1 MQRFILVIL
10 ACFWAFMGFR
20 LWQQEYTDKRLGAA
34 VNIAVVWDK
43 VLNAQDDAAL
53 AMVNEHT
60 GEVLG
65 SLTWAP
71 GVTRDDTVNRGEV
84 EGMVHTVLAYSLD
97 IERGRFFADEIA
109 HDLRF
114 TFHIGFGPPPS
125 REWTGVQMMVRKK
138 TPEQEFEFTLNAA
151 ATNDFL
157 TLSLQFKGK
166 TNEVKLLN
174 TDLRKPDMLAA
185 TSMHLAGAHPW
196 IASAAAL
203 TVRNLLTKEQLEQP
217 LKFELPLPKQAHF
230 DLLPGVRSR
239 IKVYRVDVPLVEG
252 MPVKVYISPFGE
264 ILRVEFPEVLID
276 TLRKS
281 AQLDLPKSLMLLN
294 ENYYGKT
301 KRRRNR

>member
-1 MQRFILVIL
+1 MQRFVLVIL

-20 LWQQEYTDKRLGAA
+20 LWQVEYAGKRLGAA

-43 VLNAQDDAAL
+43 VLNAQDEASL

-65 SLTWAP
+65 FLTWAP
-71 GVTRDDTVNRGEV
+71 SVTRDDTVGRGGV

-97 IERGRFFADEIA
+97 IERGRIFADEVA

-125 REWTGVQMMVRKK
+125 REWTDVQLMVRRKSL
-138 TPEQEFEFTLNAA
+138 EQEFEFNLDAR

-157 TLSLQFKGK
+157 MLFLQTKDK

-174 TDLRKPDMLAA
+174 TDLRKPGQLAA
-185 TSMHLAGAHPW
+185 AGIHLAGAHPL

-230 DLLPGVRSR
+230 DLLPGVRSH

-252 MPVKVYISPFGE
+252 MPIKVYISPFGE

-281 AQLDLPKSLMLLN
+281 ARLDLPKSLMLLN

>member
-20 LWQQEYTDKRLGAA
+20 LWQVEYTGKRLGAA
-34 VNIAVVWDK
+34 VDIVVVWDK

-65 SLTWAP
+65 SLTWVP
-71 GVTRDDTVNRGEV
+71 RVTRDDTVNRGEV

-97 IERGRFFADEIA
+97 IEQGRIFADEVA

-114 TFHIGFGPPPS
+114 TFHIGFGPPP
-125 REWTGVQMMVRKK
+125 RRDWTDVKMMVLGK
-138 TPEQEFEFTLNAA
+138 TPEQEFAFNLNTAT
-151 ATNDFL
+151 TNDFL
-157 TLSLQFKGK
+157 TLSLQIKGK
-166 TNEVKLLN
+166 TNEVKLPN
-174 TDLRKPDMLAA
+174 TDLHKPDMLAA
-185 TSMHLAGAHPW
+185 AGMHLAGAHPW

-281 AQLDLPKSLMLLN
+281 ARLDLPKSLMLLN

>member
-1 MQRFILVIL
+1 
-10 ACFWAFMGFR
+10 MGFR
-20 LWQQEYTDKRLGAA
+20 LWQVEYAGKRLGAA
-34 VNIAVVWDK
+34 VHIAVVWDK
-43 VLNAQDDAAL
+43 VLNAQDEASL

-71 GVTRDDTVNRGEV
+71 SVTRDDTVNLGEV
-84 EGMVHTVLAYSLD
+84 QGMVHTVLDYSLD
-97 IERGRFFADEIA
+97 VERGRIFADEVA

-125 REWTGVQMMVRKK
+125 LDWIDVRVMIQKK
-138 TPEQEFEFTLNAA
+138 TQEQDFEFILDAQ

-157 TLSLQFKGK
+157 TLSLQIKGK

-174 TDLRKPDMLAA
+174 TDLRKPDQLAA
-185 TSMHLAGAHPW
+185 ASIRLAGAHPW

-203 TVRNLLTKEQLEQP
+203 TVRNLLSREQLEQP
-217 LKFELPLPKQAHF
+217 LKFELPLPKQAHY
-230 DLLPGVRSR
+230 DLLPGVRAR

-252 MPVKVYISPFGE
+252 MLIKIYISPFGE

-276 TLRKS
+276 ALRKS
-281 AQLDLPKSLMLLN
+281 ARLDLPKSLVLRN
-294 ENYYGKT
+294 ENYYGQS